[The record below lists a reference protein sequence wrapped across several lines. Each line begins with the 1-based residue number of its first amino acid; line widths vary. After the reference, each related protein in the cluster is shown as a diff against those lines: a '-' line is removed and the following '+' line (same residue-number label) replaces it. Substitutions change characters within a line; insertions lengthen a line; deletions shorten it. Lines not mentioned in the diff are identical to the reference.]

1 MQGED
6 KSKYGFTQ
14 TNQEEN
20 TIRRHDSLITKMSIF
35 GNEIFQRLPS

>member
-1 MQGED
+1 MKGED

-14 TNQEEN
+14 EEN
-20 TIRRHDSLITKMSIF
+20 TIRRRDSLITKMSIF